1 MNTSPEQNS
10 VQEIFN
16 AWSVYDTVLENNYM
30 FHNEIYEDVKH
41 FLSVRYAQ
49 GPFKILDLGC
59 GNARH
64 LALALQNCSVACYRG
79 YDLSEAA
86 ITQARHN
93 LADLNCPIELYQGDL
108 LEGLQTNTEKYDLI
122 FSSFALHHLAPDG
135 KAAFFEL
142 AYHALNEKG
151 IVLLIDTAR
160 EENEDRPSYLNRYCG
175 WLRAEWKSMS
185 SEELDFICNH
195 IQNGDFPE
203 TASGIRTLAAHARF
217 STCREL
223 NQFRWHHT
231 WCFEKIS

>member
-30 FHNEIYEDVKH
+30 FHNQIYEDVKH

-49 GPFKILDLGC
+49 GPFTILDLGC

-93 LADLNCPIELYQGDL
+93 LAYLNCPIELYQGDL
-108 LEGLQTNTEKYDLI
+108 LAGLQTNTEKYDLI
-122 FSSFALHHLAPDG
+122 FSSFALHHLTSDG

-142 AYHALNEKG
+142 AYHALDEKG

-203 TASGIRTLAAHARF
+203 TTSGIRTLAARAGF
-217 STCREL
+217 PTCREL